1 MAEKSKRIPLPKG
14 KTDDTKD
21 EKDFQDAQSLA
32 EADTTVQP
40 GSLIDEMR
48 KASSQTQAKEL
59 SAAGDMT
66 CSVSEDS
73 GSMTRSASGV
83 NKDVGTKPKV
93 QHTKHVEI
101 EDYAPEDPIL
111 LEERSDDESPDS
123 LIDMDPSLLD
133 PEEERTEVNT
143 LAVIFPNIE
152 LKQEDLDK
160 DPDLIPDRITELT
173 DLQSPEELDEY
184 RRYYRALC
192 RHRRKIYLHARLLQ
206 KKLIEK
212 KYKSEDLEDF
222 LFYTENSK
230 RLLDFIHAK
239 LVNMYDITG
248 GQKRSFTVGMKNLVR
263 AITFLSKEVSSRQKV
278 TLELQAKAARQA
290 EDEKE
295 KALSQIQALR
305 AVRADQQAAESTG
318 NLPPNVHHSIP
329 NEPGI
334 GRPDGP
340 SDRHVTY
347 GANVTPSRESL
358 ATSTSRGYSRGRRGG
373 TRGRGNGAPFRDDRF
388 FGSSTTDESDPTTVS
403 LQTLVEALKSLKG
416 RKPDMPDYRGLDKP
430 KLECFTGD
438 ASVYAHWKKK
448 FLLAHEGRNLPNVY
462 LANTLHTLL
471 KGEAR
476 AKVEV
481 HFTADWTGEN
491 YQQMWTLL
499 DDYYGSRHIQDRCI
513 QDRAEKIIPLNHET
527 LSTVSMFYDEITV
540 QVNYYL
546 THKPSAVYEDNSFLY
561 RQMRQKISDKLMA
574 RFADWVDLNSTEDE
588 DLPPRS
594 ILTLQKW
601 LHRRAKLLR
610 EVETFSNSARREA
623 NRSPTW
629 TKHLVTEPAVDKESN
644 SDSDSEPEP
653 DNYSLHSDR
662 T

>member
-21 EKDFQDAQSLA
+21 EKDFQDTQSLA
-32 EADTTVQP
+32 KADTTVQP

-263 AITFLSKEVSSRQKV
+263 AITFLSKK
-278 TLELQAKAARQA
+278 
-290 EDEKE
+290 
-295 KALSQIQALR
+295 
-305 AVRADQQAAESTG
+305 
-318 NLPPNVHHSIP
+318 
-329 NEPGI
+329 
-334 GRPDGP
+334 
-340 SDRHVTY
+340 
-347 GANVTPSRESL
+347 
-358 ATSTSRGYSRGRRGG
+358 
-373 TRGRGNGAPFRDDRF
+373 
-388 FGSSTTDESDPTTVS
+388 
-403 LQTLVEALKSLKG
+403 
-416 RKPDMPDYRGLDKP
+416 
-430 KLECFTGD
+430 
-438 ASVYAHWKKK
+438 
-448 FLLAHEGRNLPNVY
+448 
-462 LANTLHTLL
+462 
-471 KGEAR
+471 
-476 AKVEV
+476 
-481 HFTADWTGEN
+481 
-491 YQQMWTLL
+491 
-499 DDYYGSRHIQDRCI
+499 
-513 QDRAEKIIPLNHET
+513 
-527 LSTVSMFYDEITV
+527 
-540 QVNYYL
+540 
-546 THKPSAVYEDNSFLY
+546 
-561 RQMRQKISDKLMA
+561 
-574 RFADWVDLNSTEDE
+574 
-588 DLPPRS
+588 
-594 ILTLQKW
+594 
-601 LHRRAKLLR
+601 
-610 EVETFSNSARREA
+610 
-623 NRSPTW
+623 
-629 TKHLVTEPAVDKESN
+629 
-644 SDSDSEPEP
+644 
-653 DNYSLHSDR
+653 
-662 T
+662 